1 MYETIIETHCRSINV
16 KNSNYFFKKY
26 ENLINETK
34 LRFQKIL
41 QITLLQLLL
50 DQESLPTF
58 EVGLKPWQ
66 VEMLAQKLEE
76 INQIG
81 NDDYAFERSLR
92 SGTEKKRRYR
102 TCFFN
107 PVSCFKK

>member
-1 MYETIIETHCRSINV
+1 MLDPEGNQQPE
-16 KNSNYFFKKY
+16 
-26 ENLINETK
+26 LG
-34 LRFQKIL
+34 LR
-41 QITLLQLLL
+41 
-50 DQESLPTF
+50 
-58 EVGLKPWQ
+58 PWQ
-66 VEMLAQKLEE
+66 IELLAQKLEE